1 MMYTGNS
8 LNPYSGY
15 IVMLVTNLKKKDFK
29 RSRSLKDLF
38 SKYIPT

>member
-15 IVMLVTNLKKKDFK
+15 IVMLVNKFKKMILKGPG
-29 RSRSLKDLF
+29 L
-38 SKYIPT
+38 